1 MIHYVTAEL
10 RFSEDPASRIQM
22 IEKVAEAI
30 CEAVNQDPA
39 DCMMM
44 LLTAAAHIAIR
55 FADKPPE
62 LVATVLAESL
72 GGAILA
78 AKGFFPPVKTGP

>member
-1 MIHYVTAEL
+1 MTHRVTVEL
-10 RFSEDPASRIQM
+10 DFSEDPPSRVLA
-22 IEKVAEAI
+22 IETVAKAI

-55 FADKPPE
+55 FTDKPPE

-78 AKGFFPPVKTGP
+78 AKGFFPPSGPT